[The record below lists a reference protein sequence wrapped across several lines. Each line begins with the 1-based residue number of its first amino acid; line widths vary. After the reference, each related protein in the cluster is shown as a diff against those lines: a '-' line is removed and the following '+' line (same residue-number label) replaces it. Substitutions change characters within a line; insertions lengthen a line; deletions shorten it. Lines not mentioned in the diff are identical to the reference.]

1 MRSYKFVQTIA
12 RPFLSFKTR
21 LSAPPLIWKW
31 FFILIKKTTPFQKK
45 GCALGLI
52 LKVTVFGTRKWPIA
66 DKSLIDNGHFSFGM
80 QNLLHDTLVNIRSKI
95 LGE

>member
-1 MRSYKFVQTIA
+1 MEMVFHSNNKN
-12 RPFLSFKTR
+12 TR
-21 LSAPPLIWKW
+21 
-31 FFILIKKTTPFQKK
+31 FQKK
-45 GCALGLI
+45 GCALGFI
-52 LKVTVFGTRKWPIA
+52 LKVRVFGTRKWPIA

>member
-1 MRSYKFVQTIA
+1 MEIVFHSN
-12 RPFLSFKTR
+12 KTR
-21 LSAPPLIWKW
+21 
-31 FFILIKKTTPFQKK
+31 FQKK

-52 LKVTVFGTRKWPIA
+52 LKVRVFGTRKWPIA
-66 DKSLIDNGHFSFGM
+66 DKGFIDNGHFSSGM